1 MTMLKDEIAS
11 GGQAQGQRPVSPAL
25 EAEAGWF
32 QARMDLTGTQNK

>member
-11 GGQAQGQRPVSPAL
+11 SGQAQGQRPVSPAL